1 MLIHS
6 FKQTWISNGSAL
18 DKFPR
23 AVHQAIFLDYDVLEE
38 LGAGASLK
46 ACEKKI

>member
-38 LGAGASLK
+38 LGISLK

>member
-6 FKQTWISNGSAL
+6 FKQTLISNGSAL

-23 AVHQAIFLDYDVLEE
+23 AVHQVSLLDCDVR
-38 LGAGASLK
+38 SQVHH
-46 ACEKKI
+46 